1 MVSTT
6 LDDVPKPES
15 EIPTRVYA
23 RLDHGGSIPLYAA
36 FLLTAVDH
44 EVGGLTG
51 TFIEQGEESASRK
64 SVDGR
69 RRNRASVTR
78 MAATIWRGGRT

>member
-1 MVSTT
+1 MRDSTMG
-6 LDDVPKPES
+6 D
-15 EIPTRVYA
+15 R
-23 RLDHGGSIPLYAA
+23 
-36 FLLTAVDH
+36 FLSMLHSYLTAVDH
-44 EVGGLTG
+44 EAGELMG

-78 MAATIWRGGRT
+78 MAAAI